1 MNDYFHKKHEAER
14 VVKYFK
20 ERIKTIQDS
29 IATLEATLAEN
40 KERAEAAV
48 QDAEKVCPRVKTD
61 RSRQTIKSEIDK
73 LKKRI
78 EQEQPERAE
87 QEKIEAEYVEVME
100 RYKMTKYAI
109 KNEERALRV
118 RSIYL

>member
-1 MNDYFHKKHEAER
+1 M
-14 VVKYFK
+14 
-20 ERIKTIQDS
+20 
-29 IATLEATLAEN
+29 
-40 KERAEAAV
+40 
-48 QDAEKVCPRVKTD
+48 KTD

-109 KNEERALRV
+109 KERGKGSTGEE
-118 RSIYL
+118 YLFIE